1 MTGSGTQGDPYI
13 ISDVDDLQAIENNLG
28 SYYELGSDIDASATS
43 GWNAVYQEYTSAG
56 SSFSAIRGDLWIA
69 QTFSPP
75 VSHVITSVEIKARRQ
90 GFPGTITVSIK
101 ATDGNGQPTEADLAS
116 GTTDGDTFISDVG
129 DPPGEWREISLGGGT
144 SLTGGQKYAIVIRA
158 LTGDESNNL
167 QWRLDSSSPTYT
179 GGNREVSLN
188 ASTTWTTFSN
198 HDLLF
203 KVHGTGGAAGFDPI
217 ILFTGQLDGKEYTIS
232 DLFINRPSETY
243 VGLIG
248 YTNASIV
255 LKNISMTGVNI
266 TGQTDV
272 GALLGFDNGGGT
284 PDIDNCNSAGSVS
297 ASSGGQVGGLIGR
310 IDKGAIDDCW
320 SSCTVVS
327 TTGAQAGG
335 LIGYCISTALTNC
348 YATGSITGVGAT
360 AASIGGLLG
369 DLWDAVITKC
379 YARGDAV
386 GQTWVGGFVGRIR
399 QNPDISNCY
408 ARGDATAD
416 PADWYAGG
424 FTSYNNSGTIDNC
437 YATGSATGLSRVGG
451 FCGEDFGTITNCFWD
466 TEASGNATSDGGT
479 GKTTAQMKTQSTF
492 TDAGWNFTTIWF
504 MDGVTNNTYPFL
516 GQGVMFFPSD
526 TVARVS
532 GIRHIFTPSSFRM
545 QVSLGDL
552 GFDVDVVDAVL
563 LLYVFPQSSVSVPQ
577 C

>member
-203 KVHGTGGAAGFDPI
+203 KVHGTGGAAGFVPI
-217 ILFTGQLDGKEYTIS
+217 GNPTHGNFTGQLDGKGNKIT
-232 DLFINRPSETY
+232 DLFANRP
-243 VGLIG
+243 IG
-248 YTNASIV
+248 I
-255 LKNISMTGVNI
+255 
-266 TGQTDV
+266 
-272 GALLGFDNGGGT
+272 GF
-284 PDIDNCNSAGSVS
+284 A
-297 ASSGGQVGGLIGR
+297 VGGLFYNNAGTIKNLG
-310 IDKGAIDDCW
+310 IEDCDI
-320 SSCTVVS
+320 
-327 TTGAQAGG
+327 TGGSAAA
-335 LIGYCISTALTNC
+335 LIGWTN
-348 YATGSITGVGAT
+348 TGT
-360 AASIGGLLG
+360 
-369 DLWDAVITKC
+369 ITKC
-379 YARGDAV
+379 YVTGAV
-386 GQTWVGGFVGRIR
+386 KAGNSGGFI
-399 QNPDISNCY
+399 
-408 ARGDATAD
+408 
-416 PADWYAGG
+416 AG
-424 FTSYNNSGTIDNC
+424 F
-437 YATGSATGLSRVGG
+437 
-451 FCGEDFGTITNCFWD
+451 
-466 TEASGNATSDGGT
+466 
-479 GKTTAQMKTQSTF
+479 
-492 TDAGWNFTTIWF
+492 
-504 MDGVTNNTYPFL
+504 
-516 GQGVMFFPSD
+516 
-526 TVARVS
+526 
-532 GIRHIFTPSSFRM
+532 
-545 QVSLGDL
+545 
-552 GFDVDVVDAVL
+552 AVINE
-563 LLYVFPQSSVSVPQ
+563 
-577 C
+577 